1 MTNKELPTTTKAA
14 LGSGCT
20 TYLMPKS
27 QIPDGMEVDNT
38 ARSVVNTAKAGQS
51 MTSLGRISAGKLEN
65 TLIMPDN
72 DLKQTLVSVSA
83 LDRSG
88 HTVIFYNGKTE
99 VIDSN
104 AKLVAMGRL
113 NSSNLY
119 EIDVQNLISNT

>member
-1 MTNKELPTTTKAA
+1 MTNNELPITTKAA
-14 LGSGCT
+14 LDSGCT
-20 TYLMPKS
+20 SHLMPES

-104 AKLVAMGRL
+104 GKLVAMGRL